1 MKLSS
6 MAKPATFLKFLW
18 MMSLTKAP
26 KRERVSLMPGNCSRH
41 SFNTM
46 KILIIEDDIETRE
59 YVTAGHNIDS
69 ARDGYEGRLLAE

>member
-1 MKLSS
+1 
-6 MAKPATFLKFLW
+6 
-18 MMSLTKAP
+18 
-26 KRERVSLMPGNCSRH
+26 
-41 SFNTM
+41 M